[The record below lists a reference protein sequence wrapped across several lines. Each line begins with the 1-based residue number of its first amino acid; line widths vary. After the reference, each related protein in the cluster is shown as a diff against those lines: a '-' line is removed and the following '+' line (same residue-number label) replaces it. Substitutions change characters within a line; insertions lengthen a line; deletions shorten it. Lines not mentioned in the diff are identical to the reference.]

1 MRGTHIT
8 VGLLLALVLTGCAE
22 EPLSLIDLAPAGQ
35 SVETVGGRRALTPG
49 FPSELGFRVSLPKE
63 PFLDFSVAV
72 LTSKNV
78 GRGSVAFSVRL
89 SDEGQRFT
97 VYEETVRARG
107 GGSFQSRSVNLA
119 AWRGKEVTLT
129 LCAEPAHPEV
139 VGAWVEDVRVAWG
152 EPRVENRTL
161 APAPP
166 RPSIVLVL
174 VDTLRRDYL
183 GFHGFDGP
191 ISPNLDWLA
200 RESLVFEN
208 AFTQAPWTK
217 PSVASLF
224 TSLHPDTHGLDNHE
238 GLFGPRQNQ
247 ALTTGVLPA
256 EAVTLAEA
264 LKGAGYRT
272 AAFVANPWI
281 HGRYGFDQGFDSY
294 EVVET
299 LPEILERARGFVRKD
314 EGRPFFLYLHFM
326 DVHGPYDAPE
336 EDFQAMGTSPGLAV
350 RTEPPAGVLGK
361 LPLYLAGI
369 QWFGNKEFQNR
380 TFGEVIAFRLTRSH
394 TVRARYAANVL
405 DFDRRIAP
413 FLNDVRNSELDQN
426 TVLVLTS
433 DHGEELLEHGGWDH
447 GFNLY
452 EHQIRVPLLIRTPG
466 ARDRA
471 RVTRAANLVDVMPT
485 LLALANVDAPE
496 GIEGEDLLGAEGT
509 DKPSFSAATKHR
521 EGVHAVRT
529 ARYKLIFDAK
539 TGTVALFDLEADPG
553 EYRDIA
559 PENEAEKRKLL
570 GLLSQHI
577 ERARRSR
584 LHPESAVIP
593 EEIRKRLE
601 SLGYLKETK

>member
-1 MRGTHIT
+1 MRRTHIT
-8 VGLLLALVLTGCAE
+8 VGLPLALVLTGCVE

-49 FPSELGFRVSLPKE
+49 FPSELGFRVRLPEE

-129 LCAEPAHPEV
+129 LCAEPAHPEA
-139 VGAWVEDVRVAWG
+139 VGAWVEDVGVAWG
-152 EPRVENRTL
+152 EPQVENRTL
-161 APAPP
+161 ASAPP

-200 RESLVFEN
+200 RESVVFDN

-238 GLFGPRQNQ
+238 GLFGARQNQ

-256 EAVTLAEA
+256 EALTLAEA

-336 EDFQAMGTSPGLAV
+336 EDFQAMGTSPSLAV
-350 RTEPPAGVLGK
+350 RTEPRAGVLGK
-361 LPLYLAGI
+361 LPPYLAGI
-369 QWFGNKEFQNR
+369 PWFGDEEFQNR

-405 DFDRRIAP
+405 DFDGRIAP

-426 TVLVLTS
+426 TILVLTS

-496 GIEGEDLLGAEGT
+496 GIEGQDLLGAEGK
-509 DKPSFSAATKHR
+509 DEASFSAATKHR
-521 EGVHAVRT
+521 EGVHAVRS

-539 TGTVALFDLEADPG
+539 TGTGSLFDLESDPG
-553 EYRDIA
+553 EYRDVA
-559 PENEAEKRKLL
+559 SENEAEKRKLL

-577 ERARRSR
+577 EQARRSR
-584 LHPESAVIP
+584 LHPESAVIS